1 MTRAEA
7 RAALLDA
14 VSIVDRDRT
23 LKTWEAQWERML
35 QVKQRYAGP
44 LSLEP
49 LAILRQCLSDAP
61 A

>member
-14 VSIVDRDRT
+14 VSIVDGDRT
-23 LKTWEAQWERML
+23 LKTWEAQWERMV
-35 QVKQRYAGP
+35 QVQQRYAGP

-49 LAILRQCLSDAP
+49 LLILRQRLSDTP